1 VSRGHLALVLVVVLG
16 GCAHARRPEAAVVR
30 LLGGQERRL
39 ADFRGQVVLLDFWAT
54 WCLPCKESLPFYARL
69 YQELRDRGFSVVAV
83 STDENDG
90 EVRAFLA
97 ERPLPY
103 LVARDPGGALAADL
117 GVQTLPTTFLLDRQ
131 GKTRLD
137 HRGFSRGDAD
147 RIRDR
152 VLELLNEDR

>member
-1 VSRGHLALVLVVVLG
+1 M
-16 GCAHARRPEAAVVR
+16 VR

-131 GKTRLD
+131 GETRLD